1 MTVTARASI
10 WRHRKEKE
18 RTFVCKNI
26 LIKYLCNIY
35 CVGETTPFVWPAKQK
50 RFKFATVVEPTFLFW
65 GVEFCQHLQQ
75 FLGKKNRWKDQ
86 LPSRYGS
93 CFYMVSGKKKIS
105 LYSLVVSMAQ
115 AVTNVSHSVFL
126 FPHLVLSSLSVLC
139 VSPPAR
145 SAPG

>member
-10 WRHRKEKE
+10 WRHRKGKE

-50 RFKFATVVEPTFLFW
+50 RFKFATAVEPTFLFW
-65 GVEFCQHLQQ
+65 GLEFCQHLQQ
-75 FLGKKNRWKDQ
+75 FLGKKI
-86 LPSRYGS
+86 
-93 CFYMVSGKKKIS
+93 SGKIDSLHVTVRVSIWSVGKQIS